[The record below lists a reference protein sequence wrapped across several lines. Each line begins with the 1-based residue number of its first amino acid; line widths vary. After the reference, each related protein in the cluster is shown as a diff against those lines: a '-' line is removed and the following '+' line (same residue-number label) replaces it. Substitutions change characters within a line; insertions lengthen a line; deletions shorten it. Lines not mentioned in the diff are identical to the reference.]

1 MKQIFGADPNKAPV
15 LKTCNAT
22 GGSSAAHAK
31 VFSDL
36 DKAAVVLQRNE
47 PALKKIAHCSLVESR
62 KPRSP

>member
-47 PALKKIAHCSLVESR
+47 PALKKLLIALW
-62 KPRSP
+62 